1 MIMRTALAAALL
13 LLGTAGGAFAQQN
26 CAQQLDDLT
35 NEWNAIGFVNP
46 RQNAQIVRGSAGHV
60 HTGAQVQYMKTQMTM
75 AGHLCKKGEE
85 HESMLRMD
93 VVRAWLKLPEV
104 QHPPEHGYT
113 GSTKN

>member
-1 MIMRTALAAALL
+1 MRIALAAAILL
-13 LLGTAGGAFAQQN
+13 LATGTGAIAQQN

-46 RQNAQIVRGSAGHV
+46 KQNAQIVEGSGGHV

-85 HESMLRMD
+85 HEAMLRMD

-113 GSTKN
+113 GSTKQ